1 MMDYVELADAI
12 ELPGLRLVLT
22 TGLPGPWGEA
32 AKAVFAVKKIDYT
45 PVRQPPEGEREQLL
59 AWTRQL
65 AAPVAMYEN
74 ERPRSGWA
82 EILFLA
88 EQLAP
93 EPRLVPTDPRERAL
107 MLGLCFE
114 ICGEQGLGWSRRL
127 GLLPPDPKP
136 AADSMPY
143 RYGLAE
149 DESVARH
156 AARVNE
162 ILALLGAQL
171 HAERDAGRGFFVG
184 DKLSALDL
192 YWAAFSNLIAP
203 LPHDV
208 CPMPD
213 WLRPIYDASGKPEID
228 APDPLLLEHRDRIFE
243 EYIGLPLDF

>member
-1 MMDYVELADAI
+1 MEYVEIADAI
-12 ELPGLRLVLT
+12 EMPGLRLVLT

-32 AKAVFAVKKIDYT
+32 AKAILSVKKIAYT
-45 PVRQPPEGEREQLL
+45 PVRQPPEGEREPLL
-59 AWTRQL
+59 EWTRQL
-65 AAPVAMYEN
+65 AAPVAMYAD
-74 ERPRSGWA
+74 ERPRSGWS

-93 EPRLVPTDPRERAL
+93 EPRLVPLDPRERAL

-127 GLLPPDPKP
+127 GLLPPGPSP
-136 AADSMPY
+136 ETDSMPW

-149 DESVARH
+149 GDLVAAA

-162 ILALLGAQL
+162 ILDMLALQL
-171 HAERDAGRGFFVG
+171 RTERDAGREFFVG
-184 DKLSALDL
+184 GALSALDL
-192 YWAAFSNLIAP
+192 YWAAFSNLLAP
-203 LPHDV
+203 LPHEL

-213 WLRPIYDASGKPEID
+213 WLRPIYDASNKPEIH

-243 EYIGLPLDF
+243 EHIGLPLDF